1 MFLLKNLIKNQRKSE
16 KIIILLFKLNF
27 ISEKYKKS
35 KNNNNKI
42 KNKKNI
48 VKIKFKILCLNKKNT
63 KQKMRKYVSKMKK
76 VNIEE

>member
-1 MFLLKNLIKNQRKSE
+1 MFLLKNLIKNQGKSE

-35 KNNNNKI
+35 KI